1 MNTLYDVLQLL
12 KHFGTFIY
20 TGNRLADLELIQT
33 EIKELYS
40 YGLID
45 VEDYRLSLLIIR
57 QEINKLHSEKGEK

>member
-12 KHFGTFIY
+12 KRFGTFIY
-20 TGNRLADLELIQT
+20 TGNRLADLELMQT